1 VTGYKVQQYSWS
13 LNAVRLANT
22 FVRLIGRL

>member
-1 VTGYKVQQYSWS
+1 MIAAWS